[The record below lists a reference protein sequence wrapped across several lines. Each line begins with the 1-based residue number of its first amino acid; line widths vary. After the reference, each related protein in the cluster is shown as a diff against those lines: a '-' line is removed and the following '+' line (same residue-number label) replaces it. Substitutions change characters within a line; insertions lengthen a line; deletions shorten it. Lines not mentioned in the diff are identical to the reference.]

1 MLLLLSR
8 AHVWEGWERMDVEKE
23 LEETIKEIEESV
35 FSIPLSPRERLLRLS
50 RAVVKMRDKLSSI
63 ELKLLNENKT
73 AVLAVATSDLC
84 RLLERVVDL
93 MPELI
98 RPFVYEAEED

>member
-1 MLLLLSR
+1 
-8 AHVWEGWERMDVEKE
+8 MDVEKE

>member
-1 MLLLLSR
+1 MLLLLSST
-8 AHVWEGWERMDVEKE
+8 HVWEGRKRMDVEKE
-23 LEETIKEIEESV
+23 LEETIKEIEEAV
-35 FSIPLSPRERLLRLS
+35 FSILSPRERLLRLS